1 MRPTDSINEE
11 LATEGQTITT
21 RAPKAVEKGKKPED
35 WSISLADPF
44 LGDLEELSA
53 KYGAEVIA
61 ESARAQLRVKFQG
74 AVRSLAEAGKSDDEI
89 EATMKNWKPGDKLG
103 LGGDP
108 EAVILKNFGNMSPE
122 QRAQLLAMLSA
133 QAN

>member
-11 LATEGQTITT
+11 VTEGQTITT
-21 RAPKAVEKGKKPED
+21 RAPKAVEKGKEPED